1 MPDTG
6 RMNRTPRRVR
16 FELSMMKNTRH
27 SAFVDPSGGSA
38 DSMTIAV
45 AHDEKG
51 IVVVDA
57 TSVLRS
63 RIAARG
69 KFWKKQRQSAR
80 CGFVA
85 ERKGSS
91 GGRILA
97 SLIYNSVGMR

>member
-16 FELSMMKNTRH
+16 FELSMIKNTRH
-27 SAFVDPSGGSA
+27 SAFVDASGGSA
-38 DSMTIAV
+38 DNMTIAV

-69 KFWKKQRQSAR
+69 KF
-80 CGFVA
+80 
-85 ERKGSS
+85 
-91 GGRILA
+91 
-97 SLIYNSVGMR
+97 

>member
-1 MPDTG
+1 
-6 RMNRTPRRVR
+6 
-16 FELSMMKNTRH
+16 MKNTRH

-38 DSMTIAV
+38 DSMTI
-45 AHDEKG
+45 
-51 IVVVDA
+51 
-57 TSVLRS
+57 
-63 RIAARG
+63 
-69 KFWKKQRQSAR
+69 AR